1 MYQMNTTLSADA
13 VDFIDD
19 VKLETMVAGLKE
31 DPEAVRRVIAKSL
44 RKEALSVEE
53 TAILL
58 GAESPELVEE
68 IFEAARSLK
77 RDVYGNRIVFFAPL
91 YVGNYCTNNCKYC
104 GFRSSLTSAVRHTLS
119 DEELV
124 REVEALEDLG
134 HKRLILVYGESP
146 KYSPEFIAHTV
157 RKTYATKKGN
167 GEIRRVNINAA
178 PLDEEGFRIV
188 KDAGI
193 GTYQI
198 FQETYHKRTYA
209 EWHPANTMKGNYMW
223 RLNAFDRAFRAGIDD
238 MGLGVLFGLYDWR
251 FEVLA
256 MVTHALYLQQKFGV
270 GPHTLSFPR
279 IKAAEGLDLNLKYQ
293 VSDDEY
299 KRLVA
304 ILRLAVPYTG
314 LIMTAREPAELRREV
329 LAFGV
334 SQIDAG
340 TKLEIGSYQEQRKDG
355 EQNLKREQF
364 KVGDTRSLDEV
375 IGEILEGGYIPSFC
389 TSCYRLGR
397 TGEHFMEYAIPGFIG
412 KFCTPNAIMTLAEYL
427 EDYASPETKAK
438 GEALIA
444 AEVAKLDERLRNE
457 VLKRLEQVRSGK
469 RDLYF

>member
-178 PLDEEGFRIV
+178 PLDEEG
-188 KDAGI
+188 
-193 GTYQI
+193 
-198 FQETYHKRTYA
+198 
-209 EWHPANTMKGNYMW
+209 
-223 RLNAFDRAFRAGIDD
+223 
-238 MGLGVLFGLYDWR
+238 
-251 FEVLA
+251 
-256 MVTHALYLQQKFGV
+256 
-270 GPHTLSFPR
+270 
-279 IKAAEGLDLNLKYQ
+279 
-293 VSDDEY
+293 
-299 KRLVA
+299 
-304 ILRLAVPYTG
+304 
-314 LIMTAREPAELRREV
+314 
-329 LAFGV
+329 
-334 SQIDAG
+334 
-340 TKLEIGSYQEQRKDG
+340 
-355 EQNLKREQF
+355 
-364 KVGDTRSLDEV
+364 
-375 IGEILEGGYIPSFC
+375 
-389 TSCYRLGR
+389 
-397 TGEHFMEYAIPGFIG
+397 
-412 KFCTPNAIMTLAEYL
+412 
-427 EDYASPETKAK
+427 
-438 GEALIA
+438 
-444 AEVAKLDERLRNE
+444 
-457 VLKRLEQVRSGK
+457 
-469 RDLYF
+469 